1 MTGIDPGIEGP
12 RVARFATR
20 SMGSRLS
27 LTMLGVRRGAAEAAW
42 SAVEAEF
49 AAVDAALSRFRADSQ
64 LTALNRAADAAGL
77 SGAAGWTHVGRR
89 TAAFLSAAWRA
100 QRMTDGRF
108 DPRVVEVL
116 EALGEHGA
124 LPPPAL
130 PAAAPASDRGARW
143 LSRDGRATRF
153 RLVRPV
159 DSGGLGKGLALRWA
173 AATAVRAA
181 PDAAGLLLDAGGDV
195 VTRGSGPVDGAWMI
209 GIEDPAGGDEPIA
222 VIAARD
228 SAVATSSTRV
238 RHWTA
243 PDGRAV
249 HHIIDPATGAP
260 ASGGLL
266 AVSVAMFDPAWA
278 EVWSKA
284 LFVTGASRIG
294 PEARARGLAA
304 WWIEEDGSLHLTP
317 AARSVTAW
325 VRSEARSSAARARA
339 AG

>member
-1 MTGIDPGIEGP
+1 MTGIDPGAAGP
-12 RVARFATR
+12 RLARFAAR

-27 LTMLGVRRGAAEAAW
+27 LTVLGAGRGPAEAAW

-49 AAVDAALSRFRADSQ
+49 AAVDAALSRFRDDSE
-64 LTALNRAADAAGL
+64 LSALNRA
-77 SGAAGWTHVGRR
+77 SGADVASGWTEVGRR
-89 TAAFLSAAWRA
+89 SAGFLSGAWRA

-108 DPRVVEVL
+108 DVRVVEVL

-124 LPPPAL
+124 AAL
-130 PAAAPASDRGARW
+130 AAPPVADRGARW
-143 LSRDGRATRF
+143 LTRDGRACRF
-153 RLVRPV
+153 RVARPV

-173 AATAVRAA
+173 TRAAGRAA

-195 VTRGSGPVDGAWMI
+195 VARGSGPVDGAWMI
-209 GIEDPAGGDEPIA
+209 GIEDPAAGDEPIA

-228 SAVATSSTRV
+228 TAVATSSTRV
-238 RHWTA
+238 RRWTG
-243 PDGRAV
+243 PDGRPV
-249 HHIIDPATGAP
+249 HHIIDPAAGAP

-266 AVSVAMFDPAWA
+266 AVTVAMRDPAWA
-278 EVWSKA
+278 EVWTKA
-284 LFVTGASRIG
+284 LFVAGAGRIG

-325 VRSEARSSAARARA
+325 VRSEARPSGARAIA